1 MLPPRGSVRNRVLV
15 EMVCRERATRWKRQ
29 ELEIITKLYAAQP
42 NENLFEGLSRR
53 ASTLMNME
61 LHLPDAF
68 SAESFLEKEPAKEEL
83 VEEEVSDSELLSI
96 MDSQIPD
103 FD

>member
-1 MLPPRGSVRNRVLV
+1 
-15 EMVCRERATRWKRQ
+15 
-29 ELEIITKLYAAQP
+29 
-42 NENLFEGLSRR
+42 
-53 ASTLMNME
+53 MNME